1 MAYQILID
9 CINCDMC
16 APECP
21 NGAISLQLVP
31 ATFCAANGA
40 ISLQLVPATFCANS
54 TASGTGPAGKKI
66 FQIDPD
72 LCTECE
78 GFYTQPTCVEVC
90 PIDVVIK
97 A

>member
-1 MAYQILID
+1 MAYQILSD

-21 NGAISLQLVP
+21 NGAISLQPLP
-31 ATFCAANGA
+31 AT
-40 ISLQLVPATFCANS
+40 LCANS
-54 TASGTGPAGKKI
+54 TAFGTGATGKKI
-66 FQIDPD
+66 FQIAAD
-72 LCTECE
+72 LCTECA
-78 GFYTQPTCVEVC
+78 GFYSRPTCVEVC

>member
-1 MAYQILID
+1 MAYQILSD

-21 NGAISLQLVP
+21 NGAISMQPVATATGRHKQL
-31 ATFCAANGA
+31 
-40 ISLQLVPATFCANS
+40 
-54 TASGTGPAGKKI
+54 
-66 FQIDPD
+66 FQIDPA
-72 LCTECE
+72 LCTECA
-78 GFYTQPTCVEVC
+78 GFYAQPTCVEVC

>member
-1 MAYQILID
+1 MAYQILSD

-31 ATFCAANGA
+31 V
-40 ISLQLVPATFCANS
+40 VPVS
-54 TASGTGPAGKKI
+54 THGKKI

-97 A
+97 V

>member
-1 MAYQILID
+1 MAYQILAD

-21 NGAISLQLVP
+21 NAAISLQQV
-31 ATFCAANGA
+31 A
-40 ISLQLVPATFCANS
+40 ISNERS
-54 TASGTGPAGKKI
+54 KRI
-66 FQIDPD
+66 FQIDAQ

-78 GFYTQPTCVEVC
+78 GFYLQPTCVEVC

>member
-1 MAYQILID
+1 MAYQILSD

-21 NGAISLQLVP
+21 NGAISLQPVP
-31 ATFCAANGA
+31 ATTGN
-40 ISLQLVPATFCANS
+40 
-54 TASGTGPAGKKI
+54 TAQRYKKI
-66 FQIDPD
+66 FQIDPN

-78 GFYTQPTCVEVC
+78 GFYAQPTCVEVC

>member
-1 MAYQILID
+1 MAYQILTD

-21 NGAISLQLVP
+21 NGAISLQPVP
-31 ATFCAANGA
+31 VVFCASN
-40 ISLQLVPATFCANS
+40 
-54 TASGTGPAGKKI
+54 TASGPGPNPGSTGKKI

-78 GFYTQPTCVEVC
+78 GFYAQPTCVEVC